1 MNEPV
6 KINEQDEAC
15 PICKQKARSEEY
27 VYNIPYYG
35 DILISVTT
43 CSYCGFKNRDVKT
56 MSSDRPKRIIYKVEK
71 PGDEKAL
78 LIRAG
83 GSRIIIPELNLEI
96 SPGPFSQGFIT
107 TVEGLIM
114 DFIEK
119 SEFLCES
126 YLEKPEEC
134 ERVREL
140 LSKAKDG
147 LVSYT
152 VIIDDYSGKSD
163 IVSERTIYEDI
174 RENEE
179 KKES

>member
-1 MNEPV
+1 MSEPI
-6 KINEQDEAC
+6 KISEHEDEC

-35 DILISVTT
+35 DILISVIN
-43 CSYCGFKNRDVKT
+43 CRYCGFRNRDVRVLSR
-56 MSSDRPKRIIYKVEK
+56 SSPRRIIYKVEK

-83 GSRIIIPELNLEI
+83 GSRVIIPELNLEI

-126 YLEKPEEC
+126 YLTKPVEC
-134 ERVREL
+134 DRLREL
-140 LSKAKDG
+140 LNKAKDG
-147 LVSYT
+147 LINYT
-152 VIIDDYSGKSD
+152 VVIEDPNGTSD
-163 IVSERTIYEDI
+163 VVSDKTVYEELSEKDEG
-174 RENEE
+174 EN
-179 KKES
+179 